1 MSLAAGVGARRGGA
15 RLNAYFRWTIIRA
28 AATLRAWCSFDP
40 RPGGARRLA
49 REPRTRL
56 VPCAAGRPATRTS
69 AHPGMFADL
78 RALIRLAERHR
89 SGFRLRLFVLAGGW
103 VVAEW
108 LVLFNVVQG
117 LARQRHGEAPTA
129 QLLMFLLAVG
139 CYYWGQRW
147 TYLFTGGRFIALTR
161 AKIRDILLRLH
172 RLRLLDFEALERGKL
187 MTGLLGDGNRL
198 AASGRPLVN
207 AVSSA
212 QRLLVAVLFV
222 MIETPAAAGITFV
235 ASVLVVEVGLGQ
247 LRVMSAGFVRIAR
260 AEAELFEL
268 LRDQLRGAL
277 PIRLH
282 RSRAQAMAR
291 AHEAIAGP
299 LRMLRVDLWTRYF
312 SYQSAT
318 NALVY
323 GLLGANAFIVPLV
336 APVDGEVAREANLAL
351 LWLLFSVVQLVFAAP
366 QLAEAARAAE
376 RLQEL
381 RERLADARLEPVAPP
396 VGRGRFDDF
405 RVLEVDALRFT
416 YRAAAGAGF
425 SIGPISLRLARGQ
438 LVFVTGRNGS
448 GKSTFLKALTGL
460 YVTGGHLRVDGAAI
474 GPDELAD
481 YRALFGTIFV
491 DHTLFERVYGM
502 APEDEPRAATLL
514 AELGIADKTAI
525 RDGRVTRRD
534 LSTGQKKR
542 LAMALT
548 RLRDRPIVVFDEW
561 AADQDPGFRDYYYH
575 HLLPALRD
583 AGKLVVVVTHDD
595 RHFDRADRRIHF
607 EDGRAREIEV
617 AA

>member
-1 MSLAAGVGARRGGA
+1 
-15 RLNAYFRWTIIRA
+15 
-28 AATLRAWCSFDP
+28 
-40 RPGGARRLA
+40 
-49 REPRTRL
+49 
-56 VPCAAGRPATRTS
+56 
-69 AHPGMFADL
+69 MFADL
-78 RALIRLAERHR
+78 RALVGLAERQR
-89 SGFRLRLFVLAGGW
+89 AGFRLRLFVLAGGW

-108 LVLFNVVQG
+108 LVLFNVMQG
-117 LARQRHGEAPTA
+117 LARQRQGAAPTA
-129 QLLMFLLAVG
+129 ELLMFVLAVG

-147 TYLFTGGRFIALTR
+147 TYLFTGARFIALTR

-172 RLRLLDFEALERGKL
+172 RVRLLDFEALERGQL

-207 AVSSA
+207 AVSGA

-222 MIETPAAAGITFV
+222 MIETPEAAAITV
-235 ASVLVVEVGLGQ
+235 VVSALVVEVGLGQ
-247 LRVMSAGFVRIAR
+247 LRVMSEGFVRIAR
-260 AEAELFEL
+260 AEAGLFEL
-268 LRDQLRGAL
+268 LRDQLRGAPL
-277 PIRLH
+277 IRLH
-282 RSRAQAMAR
+282 RPRAQAVAQ
-291 AHEAIAGP
+291 AHQAIAAP
-299 LRMLRVDLWTRYF
+299 LRALRVELWTRYF
-312 SYQSAT
+312 SAQNAT

-323 GLLGANAFIVPLV
+323 GLLGANVFLVPLF
-336 APVDGEVAREANLAL
+336 APVDGELAGEVNLAL

-376 RLQEL
+376 RLQGL
-381 RERLADARLEPVAPP
+381 CERLADARLEPAAAP

-405 RVLEVDALRFT
+405 RVLEVEALRFT

-425 SIGPISLRLARGQ
+425 SIGPISLRFTRGE

-448 GKSTFLKALTGL
+448 GKSTFLKALAGL
-460 YVTGGHLRVDGAAI
+460 YQTGGQLRVDGAAI
-474 GPDELAD
+474 GPGELAD

-491 DHTLFERVYGM
+491 DHALFERVYGM
-502 APEDEPRAATLL
+502 TPEDEAKAAALL

-525 RDGRVTRRD
+525 RGGRVTRRD

-561 AADQDPGFRDYYYH
+561 AADQDPGFREYYYQ

-595 RHFDRADRRIHF
+595 RHFDLADRRVHF
-607 EDGRAREIEV
+607 EGGRARETEPPT
-617 AA
+617 